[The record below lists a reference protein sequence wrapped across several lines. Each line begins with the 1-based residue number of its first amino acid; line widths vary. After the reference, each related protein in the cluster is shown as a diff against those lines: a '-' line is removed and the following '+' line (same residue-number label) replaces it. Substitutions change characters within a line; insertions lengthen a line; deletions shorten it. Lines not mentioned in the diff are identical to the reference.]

1 MYQYD
6 HRAGGMQPTRRAFL
20 QRRLFDP
27 HALARPDDLGEPQL
41 ASWGLRDVRALAID
55 PDVEMRRL
63 AALSPWVIDADLQTV
78 LATDPDETVVLNL
91 LERVDPHREANVHIL
106 ASRHTAARR
115 ELACRNL
122 TTETLLTIVDDPD
135 DVVRRAVRTTLER
148 RGVVAAGELEWSA
161 VDDRRVRT

>member
-1 MYQYD
+1 CPHQRPRAQDGPRTLPRRTTTMYHHD
-6 HRAGGMQPTRRAFL
+6 HYANGSQPASRAFL

-27 HALARPDDLGEPQL
+27 SALPRPVEPGEPQL
-41 ASWGLRDVRALAID
+41 ATWGLRDVRALAID

-91 LERVDPHREANVHIL
+91 LKRVDPHREANLHIL

-115 ELACRNL
+115 ELA
-122 TTETLLTIVDDPD
+122 
-135 DVVRRAVRTTLER
+135 RR
-148 RGVVAAGELEWSA
+148 
-161 VDDRRVRT
+161 